1 MRKENHITYTDKIS
15 GIIFVPD
22 KQVFKMSKLEVRYS
36 KSNIDDSISFSD
48 NKSFMVQFRTKDLRK
63 LLEKYE
69 DEDE

>member
-1 MRKENHITYTDKIS
+1 MRKKENHVTFTDKIS
-15 GIIFVPD
+15 GMIFVPN

-48 NKSFMVQFRTKDLRK
+48 NKTFMVQFRAKDLRK

-69 DEDE
+69 DE

>member
-1 MRKENHITYTDKIS
+1 MRKKENHVTFTDKIS
-15 GIIFVPD
+15 GMIFVPN

-48 NKSFMVQFRTKDLRK
+48 NKAFMVQLRVKDLRK

-69 DEDE
+69 DE

>member
-1 MRKENHITYTDKIS
+1 MRKKENHVTFTDKIS
-15 GIIFVPD
+15 GMIFVPN

-48 NKSFMVQFRTKDLRK
+48 NKIFMVQFRAKDLRK

-69 DEDE
+69 DE

>member
-1 MRKENHITYTDKIS
+1 M
-15 GIIFVPD
+15 IFVPN

-48 NKSFMVQFRTKDLRK
+48 NKTFMVQFRAKDLRK

-69 DEDE
+69 DE

>member
-1 MRKENHITYTDKIS
+1 MRKKENHVTFTDKIS
-15 GIIFVPD
+15 GMIFVPN

-48 NKSFMVQFRTKDLRK
+48 NKTFMVHFRAKDLRK

-69 DEDE
+69 DE

>member
-1 MRKENHITYTDKIS
+1 MRKKENHVTFTDKIS
-15 GIIFVPD
+15 GMIFVPN

-48 NKSFMVQFRTKDLRK
+48 NKTLMVHLRAKDLRK

-69 DEDE
+69 DE